1 MGPCNR
7 INRHDPHRAVWGHAV
22 QSGNG
27 GAEGD
32 KMYRLRIL
40 HASLLMVLVLHQT
53 AHGDSILLDDF
64 STNLTLD
71 NVRFY
76 ALNPDGSINPAGS
89 TSGSSVSRVLQ
100 RVQVGAGN
108 MATWSDGTSALP
120 AAGVLGGIRTVEIR
134 NDDLSNQSS
143 SFKIFNGVMDV
154 NSPSANVLCLACL
167 MYDFGSAPQDFRIV
181 KKIILDF
188 TSFDRSAQDNV
199 RLSMSLFDGH
209 KTAYGVIDTRTA
221 TVGSNKF
228 FLTGLTNWG
237 QLNMGSIRSVK
248 LDFTATNPGVDFR
261 LNSVAFTHAPEPGF
275 FGALACVAAFPAILK
290 ARKGFCRRRRQRCVA
305 QAV

>member
-1 MGPCNR
+1 MIRTELCGWMQFMVATGER
-7 INRHDPHRAVWGHAV
+7 KVT
-22 QSGNG
+22 
-27 GAEGD
+27 
-32 KMYRLRIL
+32 KMYRLRIF
-40 HASLLMVLVLHQT
+40 HASLVMLLVLHQT
-53 AHGDSILLDDF
+53 AYGDSILLDDF
-64 STNLTLD
+64 STNLTLG

-89 TSGSSVSRVLQ
+89 TSGSSVSTVLQ
-100 RVQVGAGN
+100 RVQVGSGN
-108 MATWSDGTSALP
+108 MATWSDGTSASP

-134 NDDLSNQSS
+134 NDDLSNQAS

-167 MYDFGSAPQDFRIV
+167 TYDFGSAPQDFTIV

-188 TSFDRSAQDNV
+188 TSFDQSARNNV
-199 RLSMSLFDGH
+199 RLNVSLYDGY
-209 KTAYGVIDTRTA
+209 KTAYGVIDTSTA

-228 FLTGLTNWG
+228 FLTSLTNWG
-237 QLNMGSIRSVK
+237 QLNMGSIRSVR

-261 LNSVAFTHAPEPGF
+261 LNSVAFTHAPEPSF
-275 FGALACVAAFPAILK
+275 FGVLAIVIGVAVILK
-290 ARKGFCRRRRQRCVA
+290 SGKPLCSRLRQPCAA